1 MHASDFALVDV
12 GEPIGVTTTA
22 TEVEWQT
29 GGLLGVVVE
38 SRDAGTTES
47 TVKGQSAGV

>member
-12 GEPIGVTTTA
+12 GESIGVSTAA

-29 GGLLGVVVE
+29 GSLFSIVVE
-38 SRDAGTTES
+38 SGDASTTES

>member
-12 GEPIGVTTTA
+12 GESISVSATA
-22 TEVEWQT
+22 TEVEWQA
-29 GGLLGVVVE
+29 GGLFSVVVE
-38 SRDAGTTES
+38 SGDASTTES